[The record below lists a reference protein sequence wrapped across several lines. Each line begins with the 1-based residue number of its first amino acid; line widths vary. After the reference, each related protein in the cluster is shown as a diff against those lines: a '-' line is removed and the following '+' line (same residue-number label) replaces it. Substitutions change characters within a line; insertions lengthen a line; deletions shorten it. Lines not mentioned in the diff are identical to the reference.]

1 MKIIDDGVC
10 QQLLA
15 VALAS
20 PRRRT
25 HQLWHSDHQDP
36 VQRLLVAAQPGTYFR
51 PHVHSGQWELLQP
64 LFGEG
69 DLLTLDEQGVVMTR
83 QMLTVGQVVEL
94 PAGRIHTLS
103 IRQPFCFFEVKPG
116 PCAEANIPA
125 WAVEEASP
133 LATLARDWLQQAT
146 TGMDMSHLTAVS
158 GYSKP

>member
-1 MKIIDDGVC
+1 MKIIDDGVS

-36 VQRLLVAAQPGTYFR
+36 VQRLLIAAQPGTYFR
-51 PHVHSGQWELLQP
+51 PHVHSAQWELLQP

-69 DLLTLDEQGVVMTR
+69 DLLTLDEQGVLMTR
-83 QMLTVGQVVEL
+83 QTLTVGQVVEL

-116 PCAEANIPA
+116 PFAEAKIPA
-125 WAVEEASP
+125 WAPEETSP
-133 LATLARDWLQQAT
+133 RAALARDWLQLAAP
-146 TGMDMSHLTAVS
+146 GMNMSHLTAVS
-158 GYSKP
+158 G

>member
-25 HQLWHSDHQDP
+25 HQLWHSDHQDR
-36 VQRLLVAAQPGTYFR
+36 VQRLVVAAQPGTYFR

-69 DLLTLDEQGVVMTR
+69 DLLTLDAQGVVMTR
-83 QMLTVGQVVEL
+83 QTLTVGQVIEL
-94 PAGRIHTLS
+94 PAGLIHTLS
-103 IRQPFCFFEVKPG
+103 VQQPFCFFEVKPG
-116 PCAEANIPA
+116 PFVEAQIPA
-125 WAVEEASP
+125 WSP
-133 LATLARDWLQQAT
+133 QETSTQAALARDWLQQAT
-146 TGMDMSHLTAVS
+146 PGMDMSRLDVGP
-158 GYSKP
+158 GYF